1 MKKRMLSLAVLAAS
15 LFCFSNG
22 ANAQKT
28 EKLFNGKDLSNWNF
42 VVDKNSVPADQ
53 VYSVR
58 DGKIFIT
65 GQPFGY
71 MYTKEKYGDYKLHV
85 EWRWPNGDSNA
96 NSGIFLHIV
105 DLKNPFPNG
114 IECNLQAGRAG
125 LFVLLGG
132 SDLVEYQQRP
142 GEERPFF
149 PVVKNVNPVQREAR
163 RRVERG
169 EHLRERRRHHRL
181 HQRRIPEHRNQPGEG
196 RPYRAT
202 ERG

>member
-65 GQPFGY
+65 GQAFSPSG
-71 MYTKEKYGDYKLHV
+71 L
-85 EWRWPNGDSNA
+85 SN
-96 NSGIFLHIV
+96 L
-105 DLKNPFPNG
+105 
-114 IECNLQAGRAG
+114 
-125 LFVLLGG
+125 
-132 SDLVEYQQRP
+132 
-142 GEERPFF
+142 
-149 PVVKNVNPVQREAR
+149 
-163 RRVERG
+163 
-169 EHLRERRRHHRL
+169 
-181 HQRRIPEHRNQPGEG
+181 
-196 RPYRAT
+196 RAT
-202 ERG
+202 RLFSFCAPFCGIGSTLEPAKPASQR

>member
-71 MYTKEKYGDYKLHV
+71 MYTKEKYSDYKLHV
-85 EWRWPNGDSNA
+85 EWRWPNG
-96 NSGIFLHIV
+96 
-105 DLKNPFPNG
+105 
-114 IECNLQAGRAG
+114 
-125 LFVLLGG
+125 
-132 SDLVEYQQRP
+132 
-142 GEERPFF
+142 
-149 PVVKNVNPVQREAR
+149 
-163 RRVERG
+163 
-169 EHLRERRRHHRL
+169 
-181 HQRRIPEHRNQPGEG
+181 IPTRTAASSCISQ
-196 RPYRAT
+196 T
-202 ERG
+202 

>member
-15 LFCFSNG
+15 LFCFSDG

-71 MYTKEKYGDYKLHV
+71 MYTKEKYSDYKLHV

-105 DLKNPFPNG
+105 T
-114 IECNLQAGRAG
+114 
-125 LFVLLGG
+125 GG
-132 SDLVEYQQRP
+132 SVESFSAIFSTSSRVP
-142 GEERPFF
+142 VWDAAERA
-149 PVVKNVNPVQREAR
+149 K
-163 RRVERG
+163 RG
-169 EHLRERRRHHRL
+169 
-181 HQRRIPEHRNQPGEG
+181 
-196 RPYRAT
+196 
-202 ERG
+202 

>member
-1 MKKRMLSLAVLAAS
+1 MKQRMLSLAVLAAS
-15 LFCFSNG
+15 LFCCSNG

-71 MYTKEKYGDYKLHV
+71 MYTKEKYSDYKLHV

-105 DLKNPFPNG
+105 DFQ
-114 IECNLQAGRAG
+114 IVRTAGRLRPCRVPATPG
-125 LFVLLGG
+125 RGTSLLPC
-132 SDLVEYQQRP
+132 RK
-142 GEERPFF
+142 ERE
-149 PVVKNVNPVQREAR
+149 PVQREAR

-181 HQRRIPEHRNQPGEG
+181 HQRRIPEHRNQQGEG

>member
-65 GQPFGY
+65 GSMPLLKEDGALYNVGY
-71 MYTKEKYGDYKLHV
+71 LIRRDGSYEMYEKVHV
-85 EWRWPNGDSNA
+85 TPDEQKSWGL
-96 NSGIFLHIV
+96 SGGKMVKTFDTDCARIGVLICYDV
-105 DLKNPFPNG
+105 EFPELSRRSCRCSPSSG
-114 IECNLQAGRAG
+114 CL
-125 LFVLLGG
+125 
-132 SDLVEYQQRP
+132 RP
-142 GEERPFF
+142 S
-149 PVVKNVNPVQREAR
+149 AC
-163 RRVERG
+163 
-169 EHLRERRRHHRL
+169 
-181 HQRRIPEHRNQPGEG
+181 
-196 RPYRAT
+196 
-202 ERG
+202 

>member
-15 LFCFSNG
+15 LFCFSDG

-71 MYTKEKYGDYKLHV
+71 MYTKEKYSDYKLHV
-85 EWRWPNGDSNA
+85 EWRWAEWG
-96 NSGIFLHIV
+96 F
-105 DLKNPFPNG
+105 
-114 IECNLQAGRAG
+114 
-125 LFVLLGG
+125 
-132 SDLVEYQQRP
+132 
-142 GEERPFF
+142 
-149 PVVKNVNPVQREAR
+149 QREQRHLPAYR
-163 RRVERG
+163 RPKEPLPERDRV
-169 EHLRERRRHHRL
+169 
-181 HQRRIPEHRNQPGEG
+181 
-196 RPYRAT
+196 
-202 ERG
+202 

>member
-71 MYTKEKYGDYKLHV
+71 MYTKEKYSDYNCT
-85 EWRWPNGDSNA
+85 WNGVGRM
-96 NSGIFLHIV
+96 GIPTRTAASSCIS
-105 DLKNPFPNG
+105 
-114 IECNLQAGRAG
+114 Q
-125 LFVLLGG
+125 
-132 SDLVEYQQRP
+132 
-142 GEERPFF
+142 
-149 PVVKNVNPVQREAR
+149 
-163 RRVERG
+163 
-169 EHLRERRRHHRL
+169 
-181 HQRRIPEHRNQPGEG
+181 
-196 RPYRAT
+196 T
-202 ERG
+202 

>member
-71 MYTKEKYGDYKLHV
+71 MYTKEKYSDYKLHV
-85 EWRWPNGDSNA
+85 EWRC
-96 NSGIFLHIV
+96 
-105 DLKNPFPNG
+105 K
-114 IECNLQAGRAG
+114 
-125 LFVLLGG
+125 
-132 SDLVEYQQRP
+132 QRHLP
-142 GEERPFF
+142 AYRRPKEPLPERD
-149 PVVKNVNPVQREAR
+149 
-163 RRVERG
+163 RV
-169 EHLRERRRHHRL
+169 
-181 HQRRIPEHRNQPGEG
+181 
-196 RPYRAT
+196 
-202 ERG
+202 

>member
-71 MYTKEKYGDYKLHV
+71 MYTKEKYSDYKLHV

-96 NSGIFLHIV
+96 NSGIFLHIA

-132 SDLVEYQQRP
+132 SDLVEYQH
-142 GEERPFF
+142 
-149 PVVKNVNPVQREAR
+149 R

-181 HQRRIPEHRNQPGEG
+181 HQRRIPEHRNQQGEG